1 MKKLFFITII
11 FVFIFS
17 GCNNLNNSFTNKAT
31 DTMPVNEYKGQGF
44 QPPADKKAIELV
56 KT

>member
-1 MKKLFFITII
+1 MKKICSTII
-11 FVFIFS
+11 IS
-17 GCNNLNNSFTNKAT
+17 TLLLGGCNNLNNSFTNKAT

>member
-1 MKKLFFITII
+1 MKKICSTII
-11 FVFIFS
+11 IS
-17 GCNNLNNSFTNKAT
+17 TLLLGGCHNLNNSFTNKVP

>member
-1 MKKLFFITII
+1 
-11 FVFIFS
+11 
-17 GCNNLNNSFTNKAT
+17 
-31 DTMPVNEYKGQGF
+31 MPVNEYKGQGF